1 MKKEQEFFFVIDEW
15 DAVFHMSFITEEDKK
30 HYLLFLKSLLK
41 GKSYVIFAYMTGI
54 LPIAKY
60 SEGSDLNMFLGYDM
74 AAKIRFSE
82 YFGFSKSEVDVLYQR
97 YIANTKHP
105 NITRQELTDWYD
117 GYHTASGEHLYN
129 PRSVISALTNN
140 QLAGYWT
147 GSGIYDSIFY
157 YVRHNLKDMR
167 TNLGLMVAG
176 ERIAAR
182 IQEYAA
188 TSAELN
194 TKVLFYL
201 TITKQN
207 WPPW

>member
-1 MKKEQEFFFVIDEW
+1 MGLKNALISEKMVLP
-15 DAVFHMSFITEEDKK
+15 MG
-30 HYLLFLKSLLK
+30 LFLNS
-41 GKSYVIFAYMTGI
+41 
-54 LPIAKY
+54 IAPYDKY
-60 SEGSDLNMFLGYDM
+60 KTISRFLEYDM

-97 YIANTKHP
+97 YITNTKHP

-117 GYHTASGEHLYN
+117 GYHTASGEHLSN
-129 PRSVISALTNN
+129 PRSVISTLTNN

-157 YVRHNLKDMR
+157 YVRHNLKDVR
-167 TNLGLMVAG
+167 TDLGLMVAG

-207 WPPW
+207 WPPR